1 MTVKDKK
8 SIKKWKAKTGWVKK
22 KIEWGGKR
30 EKTLYDKVKYY
41 FHSKTLG
48 FFLRGGLGKYKIIL
62 LEQYWKC
69 TFWGNSFEN
78 VSFEGLI
85 LKIYFLRKLFQK

>member
-41 FHSKTLG
+41 FHSKNLG
-48 FFLRGGLGKYKIIL
+48 FFLREVG
-62 LEQYWKC
+62 
-69 TFWGNSFEN
+69 
-78 VSFEGLI
+78 
-85 LKIYFLRKLFQK
+85 